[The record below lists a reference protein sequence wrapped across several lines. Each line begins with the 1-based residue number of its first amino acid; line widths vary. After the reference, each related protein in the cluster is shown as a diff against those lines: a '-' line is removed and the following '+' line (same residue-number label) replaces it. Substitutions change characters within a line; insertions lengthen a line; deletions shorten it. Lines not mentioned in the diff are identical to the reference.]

1 MTSLRRIALAALPAT
16 ALMGGALMAGA
27 GLAWAEPISGVWT
40 GSFKQSNE
48 PGSYAVAID
57 FSRAPAT
64 IDYADQSC
72 GGTLQK
78 VGEKGSTSFYV
89 ETITRGGVDPATGHG
104 CLNGNVILIK
114 SGDALAWGWIGEH
127 KGQALSA
134 TAILARKP

>member
-1 MTSLRRIALAALPAT
+1 MPSLRRIVLAALPAT
-16 ALMGGALMAGA
+16 VLTFGA
-27 GLAWAEPISGVWT
+27 GVSVAEPISGNWS

-57 FSRAPAT
+57 FAREPAT

-72 GGTLQK
+72 GGTLEK

-104 CLNGNVILIK
+104 CLNGTVTLIRT
-114 SGDALAWGWIGEH
+114 GDTLVWGWIGEH

-134 TAILARKP
+134 TAILSRKP

>member
-1 MTSLRRIALAALPAT
+1 MPSLRRIALAALPAAMLT
-16 ALMGGALMAGA
+16 VGA
-27 GLAWAEPISGVWT
+27 GFAVAEPISGVWT

-57 FSRAPAT
+57 FSREPAT

-72 GGTLQK
+72 GGTLEK

-104 CLNGNVILIK
+104 CLNGNVVLIK
-114 SGDALAWGWIGEH
+114 TGDTLAWGWIGEH

>member
-1 MTSLRRIALAALPAT
+1 MGRADLGRLDRILQAVERAGLLRRRHRLLA
-16 ALMGGALMAGA
+16 
-27 GLAWAEPISGVWT
+27 
-40 GSFKQSNE
+40 
-48 PGSYAVAID
+48 
-57 FSRAPAT
+57 RA

>member
-1 MTSLRRIALAALPAT
+1 MTSLRRIVLVALPAA
-16 ALMGGALMAGA
+16 ALIAGA
-27 GLAWAEPISGVWT
+27 GLAAAEPISGQWT

-57 FSRAPAT
+57 FAREPAA

-72 GGTLQK
+72 GGTLEK
-78 VGEKGSTSFYV
+78 VGEKGATSFYV

-104 CLNGNVILIK
+104 CLNGNVVLMRT
-114 SGDALAWGWIGEH
+114 GDTLLWGWIGEH
-127 KGQALSA
+127 KGQAFSA